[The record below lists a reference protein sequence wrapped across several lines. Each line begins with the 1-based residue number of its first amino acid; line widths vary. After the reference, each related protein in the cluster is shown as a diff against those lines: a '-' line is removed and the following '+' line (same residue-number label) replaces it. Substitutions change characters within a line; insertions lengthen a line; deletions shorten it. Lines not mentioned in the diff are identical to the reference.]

1 MDLKL
6 IKFKN
11 GKYGV
16 ASVGFTNQQSQQF
29 LGMGM
34 FDSGNW
40 WESQADI
47 VQYAQ
52 TRFKWIA
59 KRAMKRYKVNID
71 FDEVKE

>member
-1 MDLKL
+1 MRMKL

-16 ASVGFTNQQSQQF
+16 IATSQQF
-29 LGMGM
+29 QGMGLL
-34 FDSGNW
+34 DYGNW
-40 WESQADI
+40 WVYQAHV

-59 KRAMKRYKVNID
+59 KRAMKKYMVNID
-71 FDEVKE
+71 FDEVK